1 MPSPIPPRILIAD
14 DHTKLVEALKFRFEK
29 RGFQVHT
36 AHDGYNAL
44 ATATREPLDLMIL
57 DINMP
62 AGDGFSVQERL
73 HKPRGSA
80 GIPVIYITG
89 DKSVRLDEVAEDL
102 GALAVFHKP
111 FQFNEL
117 FHAASCIVRDIAA

>member
-1 MPSPIPPRILIAD
+1 MSIPKTPRILIAD
-14 DHTKLVEALKFRFEK
+14 DHAKLVEALKFRFEK
-29 RGFQVHT
+29 RGFSVVT

-44 ATATREPLDLMIL
+44 AVATREPLDLMIL

-73 HKPRGSA
+73 HKPRGKP
-80 GIPVIYITG
+80 GVPVIYITG
-89 DKSVRLDEVAEDL
+89 DQSIRLDEVAEDL

-111 FQFNEL
+111 FQFQEL
-117 FHAASCIVRDIAA
+117 YNAASGIVRDIAA